1 MASGEEMSICR
12 VCCAAHKI
20 TEKHDAG
27 ALLAVLKEV
36 EVELLGKVPEE
47 LHGTLRS
54 VLEDALKRYM
64 VAVAAGA
71 AAGGAGGAA
80 AADAA
85 AASPEATYYWPAFP
99 DGLPIV

>member
-1 MASGEEMSICR
+1 MLICR

-64 VAVAAGA
+64 AAVAAGA
-71 AAGGAGGAA
+71 AGADAGAA
-80 AADAA
+80 AA

>member
-1 MASGEEMSICR
+1 MASGEETSICR
-12 VCCAAHKI
+12 ICSAAHKI

-36 EVELLGKVPEE
+36 EIELLGKVPEE

-64 VAVAAGA
+64 AVAAAAAA
-71 AAGGAGGAA
+71 AAGGA
-80 AADAA
+80 DSDSA
-85 AASPEATYYWPAFP
+85 AASPEVTYYWPAFP

>member
-1 MASGEEMSICR
+1 MASGEDTSMCR

-64 VAVAAGA
+64 PAAGAGAGA
-71 AAGGAGGAA
+71 AAVAGGAD
-80 AADAA
+80 ADAV